1 GAVPKGGPSGEAQR
15 ISSDALR
22 RLSSWGSSRVNEFRE
37 ADREE
42 TGFVSR
48 SIGRLF
54 RLVGGEDVDVALRP
68 VLFVTVCG
76 ALAFSS
82 LWSFVGIWAKTN
94 ARSERHGAG
103 SH

>member
-1 GAVPKGGPSGEAQR
+1 M
-15 ISSDALR
+15 
-22 RLSSWGSSRVNEFRE
+22 NEFRE

-82 LWSFVGIWAKTN
+82 LWSFVGIWAKTSHVHVRL
-94 ARSERHGAG
+94 AHRRGLRVRGSGA
-103 SH
+103 SR